1 MTRARYIAVLALLL
15 AALANVAPVEAGD
28 AEVGASPPLF
38 SLADENGEVHHLER
52 LLGEPIIL
60 YFTHNMCHYCTQ
72 VIAFLKRAHAAHAD
86 DDLTII
92 TVNVWAS
99 GGKLIRRYKEQFG
112 LPFRMLAGKDPQ
124 LLRDYEVNYVPIIV
138 FIGRDGRIRH
148 IYHHY
153 VLEEDFQESVRGIIA
168 KP

>member
-1 MTRARYIAVLALLL
+1 MVVVPLLFAVLAI
-15 AALANVAPVEAGD
+15 AAPVEGGG

-38 SLADENGEVHHLER
+38 SLADEDGEVHHLER
-52 LLGEPIIL
+52 LLGRPIVL

-72 VIAFLKRAHAAHAD
+72 VIAFLKRAHAAHAH

-92 TVNVWAS
+92 TVNVWAT

-112 LPFRMLAGKDPQ
+112 LPFRMLAGKDRQ

-153 VLEEDFQESVRGIIA
+153 VLEADFQESVRQIVA
-168 KP
+168 EP